1 MRLAWWL
8 TILIVSLALGLVL
21 AWLAPSFRGAL
32 ATLPYFLVTEL
43 LFFAWGGGMSGKRR
57 TRPADESSLEL
68 EPHAHATV
76 PPAQA
81 A

>member
-8 TILIVSLALGLVL
+8 TILVVSLVLGLAL
-21 AWLAPSFRGAL
+21 AWLAPSFRGTL

-43 LFFAWGGGMSGKRR
+43 LFFAWGGGMSGKP
-57 TRPADESSLEL
+57 RPGPLDEPAADESEQQ
-68 EPHAHATV
+68 
-76 PPAQA
+76 PAQA